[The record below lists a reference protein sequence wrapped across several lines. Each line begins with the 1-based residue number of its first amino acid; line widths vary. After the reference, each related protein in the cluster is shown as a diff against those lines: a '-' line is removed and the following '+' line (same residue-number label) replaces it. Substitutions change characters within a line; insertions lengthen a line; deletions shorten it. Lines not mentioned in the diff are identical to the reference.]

1 MLLHLLKAEDWARA
15 QQMGEYRPASLESEG
30 FIHCSTPAQ
39 ICATADR
46 HYHAQPDLHVLL
58 IDPARVKAEIRF
70 ENLEGREELFPH
82 LYGALNL
89 DAVTLVTP
97 FPPRADGN
105 FDLPLAVSTALDAA
119 QKSDAPIFAL
129 IPAFNEHDHIGRV
142 VASAAKYL
150 PVLVVNDGSQDDTVE
165 VARSAGAQAVISQ
178 YPNQGKGKAL
188 MNGFR
193 EALARGAQAVVMLDA
208 DGQHD
213 PDEIPLFLDAY
224 HQKGFDL
231 IIGERDFS
239 KMPWLRRNTNT
250 IGRRMFSDALGLYVS
265 DNQTGYRLVSARLM
279 QAMLGSRETNFEFE
293 VEMIVVCVLSGFQM
307 GGVSIKTIYAGE
319 HSHIKP
325 LRHGYHFVR
334 MCWQTYLRRKA
345 FERQR

>member
-1 MLLHLLKAEDWARA
+1 MLLHLLSAEDWAQA
-15 QQMGEYRPASLESEG
+15 QQMGEYCPASLEVEG
-30 FIHCSTPAQ
+30 FIHCSTPTQ

-46 HYHAQPDLHVLL
+46 YYHAQPDLWVLL
-58 IDPARVKAEIRF
+58 IDPTKVSAEIRY
-70 ENLEGREELFPH
+70 ENLQGGEEMFPH
-82 LYGALNL
+82 LCGALNL

-97 FPPRADGN
+97 FPPRSDGA
-105 FDLPLAVSTALDAA
+105 FDLPEVVSAALDAA
-119 QKSDAPIFAL
+119 QKTEAPIFAL
-129 IPAFNEHDHIGRV
+129 IPGFNEREHIGRV
-142 VASAAKYL
+142 VASAAKHL
-150 PVLVVNDGSQDDTVE
+150 PVLVVNDGSQDDMVE
-165 VARSAGAQAVISQ
+165 VARIAGARAVISQ

-213 PDEIPLFLDAY
+213 PDEIPSFLDAY
-224 HQKGFDL
+224 RQRVFDL
-231 IIGERDFS
+231 VIGERDFS

-250 IGRRMFSDALGLYVS
+250 IGRRMFSDALGMYVS

-293 VEMIVVCVLSGFQM
+293 VEMIVVCVLGGFLM
-307 GGVSIKTIYAGE
+307 GGVPIKTIYADE
-319 HSHIKP
+319 RSHIKP
-325 LRHGYHFVR
+325 LRHGYHFIR